1 MNIVYVGVDLGSSNF
16 HQVAVNEAGVSKVNR
31 EFATSEAN
39 LIKAFADQRG
49 EIHVHLEAGE
59 LAPWAISIM
68 PLVEPGVRT
77 RSGSDGIITKVSP

>member
-39 LIKAFADQRG
+39 LIKAFADLFDGGSTTTGQVTERANSF
-49 EIHVHLEAGE
+49 LTAG
-59 LAPWAISIM
+59 
-68 PLVEPGVRT
+68 
-77 RSGSDGIITKVSP
+77 

>member
-39 LIKAFADQRG
+39 LIKAFAWKRASWRRG
-49 EIHVHLEAGE
+49 P
-59 LAPWAISIM
+59 APS
-68 PLVEPGVRT
+68 
-77 RSGSDGIITKVSP
+77 SGRW